1 MRLRGCRIRGRRR
14 RLRWAALE
22 MGYAAWG
29 GLLVTRCAA
38 CRWVG
43 VISARRAPCWCGRGV
58 PGVFLGLFCIIIR
71 LATTRIC
78 VVVLHATFN
87 LDWPVLA

>member
-14 RLRWAALE
+14 RWVWAPFYL
-22 MGYAAWG
+22 G
-29 GLLVTRCAA
+29 GFGLWTGEV
-38 CRWVG
+38 
-43 VISARRAPCWCGRGV
+43 VISARRTFCWCGRGV

-71 LATTRIC
+71 PVPTRIR

-87 LDWPVLA
+87 LD